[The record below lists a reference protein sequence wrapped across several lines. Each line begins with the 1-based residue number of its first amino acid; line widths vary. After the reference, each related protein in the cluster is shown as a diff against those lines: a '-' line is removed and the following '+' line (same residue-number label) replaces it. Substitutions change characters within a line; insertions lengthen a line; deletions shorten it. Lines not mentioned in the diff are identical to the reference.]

1 MDPEKDIMSTGG
13 NLTFKVP
20 AVDPKDPEKSRPG
33 HALRVIYRKNGKYV
47 KVDIPETKDRIVLSG
62 DQARSDIP
70 GAIPDGEKTCIVVQR
85 LKNKW
90 TAIDAL
96 GSPDFLFD
104 GIPVSQGFLKRE
116 RLHLMQTQNTFI
128 LLHGVRRTSNP
139 GMAATRTRLNLGM
152 ETYSLDDG
160 KELKTF
166 AMDEKCLIGSS
177 ELCGFKV
184 EGEEYAAMIYSYKRQ
199 LFISILGSG
208 MPGGILVDGIPV
220 ELHSPLRISEGSVI
234 RMVACKFSVAIE
246 RGSANVEYPMRD
258 KNSFCL
264 LPLSTDR
271 HADRVRFPPGCISF
285 HIGRSA
291 RYSQMVI
298 DSKAVSRKHAQM
310 VLYEKHALLLDCH
323 SSNGTFV
330 NGDSIAKRTVRP
342 GDIIS
347 FGGEQFIFGYDAG
360 AN

>member
-1 MDPEKDIMSTGG
+1 MDPKNDIMSTGG
-13 NLTFKVP
+13 NLTFEVP
-20 AVDPKDPEKSRPG
+20 AVESKAPEKSRPA
-33 HALRVIYRKNGKYV
+33 HALRVIYRKNWKYF

-62 DQARSDIP
+62 DQAKSDIP
-70 GAIPDGEKTCIVVQR
+70 GVIPDGEKTCIVVQR

-90 TAIDAL
+90 IAIDAL

-104 GIPVSQGFLKRE
+104 GISVSQVFLKRE
-116 RLHLMQTQNTFI
+116 HLHLMQTQNTFI
-128 LLHGVRRTSNP
+128 LLHGVGRAANP

-160 KELKTF
+160 KDQKTF

-184 EGEEYAAMIYSYKRQ
+184 EGEEYAAMIYSYKKQ
-199 LFISILGSG
+199 LFISILGSS

-234 RMVACKFSVAIE
+234 RTGIYKFSVAIK
-246 RGSANVEYPMRD
+246 RAGANVEYPLREE
-258 KNSFCL
+258 NSFCL

-285 HIGRSA
+285 HIGRSNQ
-291 RYSQMVI
+291 YSQMVI
-298 DSKAVSRKHAQM
+298 DSKAISRKHAQII
-310 VLYEKHALLLDCH
+310 LYEKHALLLDCH
-323 SSNGTFV
+323 SANGTFV

-342 GDIIS
+342 GDMIS
-347 FGGEQFIFGYDAG
+347 FGGEEFIFCYDVG